1 MSWIVLSTKVWT
13 KPQVKT
19 GRKLWSLNH
28 SWLMCS
34 WPLLPL
40 SPNSQRIWMLKC
52 KSLDQWSPHLRAI
65 GCFLS
70 SQQDCKYS
78 GRDSLRKTREVYS
91 LFWCSTYLRVT
102 LPQLHLGS
110 TWEEK
115 EHRRFHQTEHAA
127 WAWLY
132 TERSELIKIVSITF
146 PESLSWVIG
155 GNHLWGE
162 TLDTSSLLGV
172 FLGCLGPRR
181 KMIVLYG
188 DLP

>member
-1 MSWIVLSTKVWT
+1 
-13 KPQVKT
+13 
-19 GRKLWSLNH
+19 
-28 SWLMCS
+28 MCS

-40 SPNSQRIWMLKC
+40 SPSSQRIWMLKC
-52 KSLDQWSPHLRAI
+52 KSLDQWSLHLRAI

-91 LFWCSTYLRVT
+91 LFRCSTYLRVT
-102 LPQLHLGS
+102 FPQLHLGS

-115 EHRRFHQTEHAA
+115 EHLRFHQTKHAG

-155 GNHLWGE
+155 GNHLWGKHLIPLLFLE
-162 TLDTSSLLGV
+162 FFWDVLDQGERWLYCMVT
-172 FLGCLGPRR
+172 FPRR
-181 KMIVLYG
+181 CHLLQCLDRALSFW
-188 DLP
+188 DLNSGL